1 MNTTPQERL
10 ALGVIAL
17 LVAAGAGARMLHR
30 DAPPATL
37 SGPSAEADAGAL
49 AALTSDVE
57 RKTADAQA
65 RSRPLAPGEHIDP
78 NTAPAEELDRLPK
91 VGPAQ
96 ARRIVA
102 WREAHGGFRTLA
114 DLDSVPG
121 IGAAAISAIAPY
133 VTLPPA
139 PEQVR
144 APVESATLP
153 SAVSSPSPAPISA
166 RPAEVVDVN
175 AAGEAELQT
184 LPGIGPALARR
195 IVEYRAAHGPF
206 RSAGDLANV
215 RGIGPATAAKLAPS
229 VRASP

>member
-37 SGPSAEADAGAL
+37 SGPSVEADAGAL
-49 AALTSDVE
+49 TALTSSVE

-65 RSRPLAPGEHIDP
+65 RARPLAPGERIDP
-78 NTAPAEELDRLPK
+78 NTASAEELDRLPK

-96 ARRIVA
+96 AGRIVA
-102 WREAHGGFRTLA
+102 WRQAHGGFRTLA

-121 IGAAAISAIAPY
+121 IGAAAITALAPY

-144 APVESATLP
+144 GTDGSATLASAVP
-153 SAVSSPSPAPISA
+153 SAGPAWTSPGAPQ
-166 RPAEVVDVN
+166 VVDVN
-175 AAGEAELQT
+175 AAAEAELQT

-195 IVEYRAAHGPF
+195 IVEYRAAHGRFQRP
-206 RSAGDLANV
+206 GDLANV
-215 RGIGPATAAKLAPS
+215 RGIGPATAAKLAPF
-229 VRASP
+229 VRATP